1 MDSIIDLAKEF
12 RKRDPKKILGPIVGR
27 VLSPLPDLQV
37 SILSDQVVLSA
48 DKLYITEKLYKDT
61 ETVFLNGDLI
71 LDDITKSVNG
81 ELTMTKEILKKD
93 EKVMLVPTENGQE
106 FFIID
111 KVRKAK

>member
-1 MDSIIDLAKEF
+1 MDAIIDLAKEF

-48 DKLYITEKLYKDT
+48 DKLYITEKLYKDS
-61 ETVFLNGDLI
+61 EAISLSGNLMI
-71 LDDITKSVNG
+71 DDILKPVNG
-81 ELTMTKEILKKD
+81 ELTIVKEILKKD
-93 EKVMLVPTENGQE
+93 EMIMLVPAENGQE